1 MINNFTLQKHVDM
14 SYFLAFGDLNGDW
27 LRKKPKRNTQLS
39 APFVALNCRD
49 WLSRSANGVLLKT
62 SVVVLKSQVV
72 FLPVCVNV
80 KNPTRR
86 SLRRNISICLNF
98 RELQLLPVLILM
110 PLRRRIVVFEWRFT

>member
-1 MINNFTLQKHVDM
+1 MINNFTPPKHVDM

-27 LRKKPKRNTQLS
+27 LRKKTKRNTQLS
-39 APFVALNCRD
+39 APFVALNRRD

-62 SVVVLKSQVV
+62 SVVALTSQVV